1 MKQKTLIGDVQR
13 NQFVNIIIFGLL
25 IFILMSF
32 FTWNQTKANS
42 KERLLTLD
50 KILELT
56 IKEHQSLLIKCFQK
70 GEISKARKLIASD
83 FHDIIRTYPHEYTA
97 GFYSREL
104 DRVVVSVSNYHA
116 KNRYNYV
123 LSSDDPTR
131 RAWQLRR
138 PQYSILW
145 SGAYRT
151 WLLECDYPVIVD
163 GRVFGHTFANIA
175 FSALILLY
183 CRFGLAVLFTVM
195 IVGYLSFFTLFG
207 ITRLIGKKG
216 DQGAAAWF
224 LDVSDRVN
232 AQRIVEK
239 TNAKIA
245 NILES
250 ISEAFIA
257 LDRDWRFTYINQTAE
272 KFLHQQRRDEL
283 IGKSIWETYS
293 DGIDSKFYY
302 EYHRVMKERIPS
314 SFEILNGDVWLEY
327 HVYPYDEGISVFIRE
342 ITERKLSEKTNRKL
356 AGIIET
362 SADAIISMSLD
373 GKITSWNQGAIK
385 LYGFNAEEVLGK
397 SFLLTFPA
405 ESHER
410 MGDGLIKLNQGQVF
424 EDNCAVGIRKNGTRI
439 YVSIKSSLIRD
450 NAGNIAEFSSI
461 HRDITE
467 LIIFEEA
474 LAKERELL
482 MVTLNSL
489 TEGVIATDAE
499 DRIFL
504 FNDAAVSLTGYSQM
518 EAVDEPL
525 DKILFIIDDKTSE
538 PVTYITSQ
546 ATIQFQRMPRNLILV
561 TRDLKEIPISA
572 HSSPIKSSNSSCS
585 IIGAVTVFQ
594 DITEKQKTEQ
604 ELSRAD
610 KLESLG
616 ILAGGI
622 AHDFNNILAAIL
634 SNIQLAQMKYNKN
647 QDIAKYLRESIESTH
662 RASEL
667 TRQLLT
673 FSRGGAPVKK
683 AASLAELIDD
693 TAKFAL
699 RGSKAKVTCKISK
712 TLWPVEVDAG
722 QISQVI
728 YNLVINAKQ
737 AMPRGGIVEISAEN
751 TVNELGHRFNPGN
764 YVKIEVKDQGIGI
777 PMENL
782 TKIFDP
788 FFTTK
793 NEGSGLGLTTSYSII
808 KQHDGYLEVESEVGM
823 GTTFTIYLPAS
834 LQPLILPELKKEAS
848 LTIERLKILLMDD
861 EQSVLKSMG
870 ELLEFYGHQ
879 AILTVDGS
887 EAVKEYRKALEEGL
901 PFDVV
906 IMDLTVPGG
915 IGGQEAITHLLSIDP
930 NVKAIVSSGYA
941 NDPIIADY
949 ERFGFSGVVTK
960 PYKFDELNRVL
971 NRVMGSKQLRLELDY
986 KYGKD
991 NLHTMNG

>member
-1 MKQKTLIGDVQR
+1 MKQKTLIGEVRR
-13 NQFVNIIIFGLL
+13 NQFANIIILGLL
-25 IFILMSF
+25 ILILILMGYLA
-32 FTWNQTKANS
+32 WNQTNTNI

-56 IKEHQSLLIKCFQK
+56 FKEHQSLIIECFK
-70 GEISKARKLIASD
+70 NGDIIKARDLVEGR
-83 FHDIIRTYPHEYTA
+83 FQDIIRCYPQKLTA
-97 GFYSREL
+97 GFYFRDL
-104 DRVVVSVSNYHA
+104 GRVIVIISNYDA
-116 KNRYNYV
+116 ENLYNYV
-123 LSSDDPTR
+123 LPSDDPAPKT
-131 RAWQLRR
+131 WQIRH
-138 PQYSILW
+138 PQYSFLW
-145 SGAYRT
+145 SSARRT
-151 WLLECDYPVIVD
+151 WLLMCDYPVIAD
-163 GRVFGHTFANIA
+163 GNIIGYTFANIDLA
-175 FSALILLY
+175 ALILLY
-183 CRFGLAVLFTVM
+183 CQNGLAVMF
-195 IVGYLSFFTLFG
+195 IAIIAGYLSFIILL
-207 ITRLIGKKG
+207 R
-216 DQGAAAWF
+216 
-224 LDVSDRVN
+224 DRMN
-232 AQRIVEK
+232 AQKIIKK
-239 TNAKIA
+239 T
-245 NILES
+245 
-250 ISEAFIA
+250 
-257 LDRDWRFTYINQTAE
+257 TQ
-272 KFLHQQRRDEL
+272 
-283 IGKSIWETYS
+283 
-293 DGIDSKFYY
+293 
-302 EYHRVMKERIPS
+302 
-314 SFEILNGDVWLEY
+314 
-327 HVYPYDEGISVFIRE
+327 
-342 ITERKLSEKTNRKL
+342 KL
-356 AGIIET
+356 AGIVET

-373 GKITSWNQGAIK
+373 GKITGWNQGAIK
-385 LYGFNAEEVLGK
+385 LYGYTAEEVLGK
-397 SFLLTFPA
+397 SFLLTIPT
-405 ESHER
+405 ESHECMR
-410 MGDGLIKLNQGQVF
+410 DGLIKLKQGQVF
-424 EDNCAVGIRKNGTRI
+424 EDNCAVGIRKNGSRI
-439 YVSIKSSLIRD
+439 YVSIKSSLIKD
-450 NAGNIAEFSSI
+450 NAGNIVEFSSI

-546 ATIQFQRMPRNLILV
+546 TTNRVQKMPRNLILV
-561 TRDLKEIPISA
+561 TRNLKEIPISA
-572 HSSPIKSSNSSCS
+572 HSSPIKSSNSTCS

-604 ELSRAD
+604 ELYRAD

-647 QDIAKYLRESIESTH
+647 QDIEKYLQESIESTY

-673 FSRGGAPVKK
+673 FSKGGAPVKK

-699 RGSKAKVTCKISK
+699 RGSKVKVSCKISK
-712 TLWPVEVDAG
+712 TLWPVEVDTG

-737 AMPRGGIVEISAEN
+737 AMPRGGIIEISAEN
-751 TVNELGHRFNPGN
+751 MVNEYGNRFNPGN
-764 YVKIEVKDQGIGI
+764 YVKIAVKDQGIGI

-823 GTTFTIYLPAS
+823 GTTFFIYLPAS
-834 LQPLILPELKKEAS
+834 LQPLILSDIKKEVS
-848 LTIERLKILLMDD
+848 LFIEKLKILLMDD
-861 EQSVLKSMG
+861 EVSVLKSVG
-870 ELLEFYGHQ
+870 EMLEFYGHQ

-887 EAVKEYRKALEEGL
+887 EAVKEYRKALEESA

-915 IGGQEAITHLLSIDP
+915 IGGQEAITHLQRIDP

-986 KYGKD
+986 KYEKD
-991 NLHTMNG
+991 NLRTMNG